1 MGKWE
6 RERKKENIEQVASNV
21 LAECRF
27 GLCPLL
33 CKYLQQPLATIFRV
47 QIDVECYYKIWGIA
61 QLKSLFVFVLQRE

>member
-1 MGKWE
+1 M
-6 RERKKENIEQVASNV
+6 RERKKQNIEQVASNV

-47 QIDVECYYKIWGIA
+47 QIDVECYYKI
-61 QLKSLFVFVLQRE
+61 